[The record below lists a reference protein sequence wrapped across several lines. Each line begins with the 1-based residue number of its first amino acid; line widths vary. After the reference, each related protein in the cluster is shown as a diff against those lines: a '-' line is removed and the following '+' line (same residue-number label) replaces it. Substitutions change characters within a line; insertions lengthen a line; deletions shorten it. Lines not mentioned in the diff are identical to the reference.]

1 MATNRL
7 QSWELVQAIKLEDQ
21 PHIKTHHRMA
31 YALRDLGRFKEA
43 NDVSS
48 IKHPHRIV
56 TPCELTRQ
64 DTQTIY
70 AARCNAVQSHAALS
84 VDNTAYCGTALHG
97 FCK

>member
-48 IKHPHRIV
+48 LQHLCLHQHTDK
-56 TPCELTRQ
+56 Q
-64 DTQTIY
+64 
-70 AARCNAVQSHAALS
+70 AVQLRHIA
-84 VDNTAYCGTALHG
+84 G
-97 FCK
+97 